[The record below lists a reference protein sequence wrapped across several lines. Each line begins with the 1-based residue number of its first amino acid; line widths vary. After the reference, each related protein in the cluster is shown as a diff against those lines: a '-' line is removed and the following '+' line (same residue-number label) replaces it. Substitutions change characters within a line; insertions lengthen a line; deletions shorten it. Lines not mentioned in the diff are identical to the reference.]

1 MDPAV
6 GIIPLGTGN
15 DLSRVLGWGTSFSDY
30 DCSGIMN
37 TFDNISIVKLDRLI
51 HFFYFIIGRKLT
63 KIIILT
69 IVYYIG
75 GKWTFCQMC

>member
-15 DLSRVLGWGTSFSDY
+15 DLSRVLGWGTSYSDS

-37 TFDNISIVKLDRLI
+37 DFDNISVVKLDRLI
-51 HFFYFIIGRKLT
+51 QFFYFIIGRKLT
-63 KIIILT
+63 KIIILV
-69 IVYYIG
+69 IFYYID
-75 GKWTFCQMC
+75 GK